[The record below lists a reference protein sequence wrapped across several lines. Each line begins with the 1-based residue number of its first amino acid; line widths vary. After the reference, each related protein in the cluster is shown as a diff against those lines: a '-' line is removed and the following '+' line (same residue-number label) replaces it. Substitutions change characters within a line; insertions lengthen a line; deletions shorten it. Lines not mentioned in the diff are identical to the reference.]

1 MQNDLYKLMMFN
13 LVRIM
18 KKRNPL
24 KPEEGELSIFQM
36 TQVVADLTNQSPG
49 QVMEDYWNKFEELKN
64 KDL

>member
-1 MQNDLYKLMMFN
+1 
-13 LVRIM
+13 M

-49 QVMEDYWNKFEELKN
+49 QVMGDYLEKFKEMS
-64 KDL
+64 D

>member
-1 MQNDLYKLMMFN
+1 
-13 LVRIM
+13 M